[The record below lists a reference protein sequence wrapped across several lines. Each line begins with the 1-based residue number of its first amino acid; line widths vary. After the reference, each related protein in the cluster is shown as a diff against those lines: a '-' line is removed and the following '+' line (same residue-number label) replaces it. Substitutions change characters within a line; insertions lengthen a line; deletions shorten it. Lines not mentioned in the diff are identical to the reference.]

1 MKKIQP
7 IKSSLSNM
15 IIVLVLVAGLSA
27 LILGAVYKLT
37 EGPIQ
42 KAKDNRELE
51 AIKEV
56 VYGDFSNNPFAERHL
71 IPTADGKG
79 KVELFPAR
87 NADGNITSVA
97 IKTYS
102 NNGFGGK
109 IELMVGYFVDGT
121 VNKYKVIDY
130 KETPGLGTKVSEPKF
145 SDQFSGINPGK
156 HVFKVKQDGGDID
169 AVTAATI
176 SSRAVIDAIQRGY
189 DAFNKLSTGN

>member
-1 MKKIQP
+1 MKTTQP
-7 IKSSLSNM
+7 LKSTLSNM

-27 LILGAVYKLT
+27 LILGAIYNITK
-37 EGPIQ
+37 EPIQ
-42 KAKDNRELE
+42 KAKDNREFN
-51 AIKEV
+51 AIKDV
-56 VYGDFSNNPFAERHL
+56 VYGKFANNPYEERHI

-87 NADGNITSVA
+87 NEDGNITSIA

-121 VNKYKVIDY
+121 INKYKVIDY

-145 SDQFSGINPGK
+145 SNQFNGINPGK

-176 SSRAVIDAIQRGY
+176 SSRAVIDAIQRGF